1 MSQQRSRAD
10 GRRGAAPVSSWAR
23 LALAAGLLAVV
34 AVGLRVDPR
43 PPALDGPFR
52 HDGLLVGAVLEAVLA
67 CLLVALVVRRSRAP
81 RDALLA
87 ARLRRLLTYVVG
99 IGLVT
104 IPAAYLLSRH
114 LHLRSPRPPRLIPV
128 KAGLPGV
135 GHPAGG
141 YVAAWVVVII
151 LGVLVA
157 AALIYALVRLF
168 PLGRGFWA
176 GWRWQAERTVIEPA
190 AGDDE
195 SRLREA
201 VESGQSALRRLDD
214 ARTAIIACYVAM
226 EESLARAGTARAAA
240 DTPDELLARAA
251 DRGLVTGGA
260 AAWLTA
266 LFYEARFSSH
276 PMPPNARGA
285 AALALS
291 ELAESLGDPDA
302 ARAAAG
308 AGPAGAGPAGT
319 EGRAGTK

>member
-10 GRRGAAPVSSWAR
+10 GQRGDARGSSWAR
-23 LALAAGLLAVV
+23 VALAAGLLAVV
-34 AVGLRVDPR
+34 AAGLRVDMR

-52 HDGLLVGAVLEAVLA
+52 HNGLLVGAILEAVLA
-67 CLLVALVVRRSRAP
+67 CLLVALAVRRSRAP
-81 RDALLA
+81 HSAMVA

-114 LHLRSPRPPRLIPV
+114 VHLRNPPRPRPAPST
-128 KAGLPGV
+128 AGLPRTVHAASGNVV
-135 GHPAGG
+135 G
-141 YVAAWVVVII
+141 WVVVVI

-157 AALIYALVRLF
+157 AALIYALARII

-176 GWRWQAERTVIEPA
+176 GWRWRAARADVEPA

-195 SRLREA
+195 SQLLEA

-214 ARTAIIACYVAM
+214 ARAAIIACYVAM
-226 EESLARAGTARAAA
+226 EQSLARAGAARADA

-251 DRGLVTGGA
+251 DRGLITGGA

-276 PMPPNARGA
+276 PMAPTARGA
-285 AALALS
+285 AELALS
-291 ELAESLGDPDA
+291 ELTESLGD
-302 ARAAAG
+302 RG
-308 AGPAGAGPAGT
+308 EIRHT
-319 EGRAGTK
+319 EYT

>member
-1 MSQQRSRAD
+1 MSQQRSPAR
-10 GRRGAAPVSSWAR
+10 GRRGDAQGSSWAR
-23 LALAAGLLAVV
+23 VALAAALIAVV
-34 AVGLRVDPR
+34 AVGLRDDTR

-67 CLLVALVVRRSRAP
+67 CLLVALAVRRSRAP
-81 RDALLA
+81 RGALLA
-87 ARLRRLLTYVVG
+87 ARLRWLLTYVVG

-114 LHLRSPRPPRLIPV
+114 VHVRSPRLHPRPAPSASGLSRAGHAAGHAADGNIAGWLI
-128 KAGLPGV
+128 
-135 GHPAGG
+135 
-141 YVAAWVVVII
+141 VVII
-151 LGVLVA
+151 GVLVT
-157 AALIYALVRLF
+157 AALIYALARII

-176 GWRWQAERTVIEPA
+176 GWRWRAALADVEAA

-195 SRLREA
+195 SQLLEA

-226 EESLARAGTARAAA
+226 EQSLARAGTARAAA

-276 PMPPNARGA
+276 PMPPTARGGA
-285 AALALS
+285 ELALS
-291 ELAESLGDPDA
+291 ELAESLGDPM
-302 ARAAAG
+302 ARS
-308 AGPAGAGPAGT
+308 AGPGRAGSTG
-319 EGRAGTK
+319 GRAGTS

>member
-1 MSQQRSRAD
+1 MSQQRSRAGGRD
-10 GRRGAAPVSSWAR
+10 GDAPRSSWAR
-23 LALAAGLLAVV
+23 VALAAGLIAVV
-34 AVGLRVDPR
+34 AVGLRDDTR

-52 HDGLLVGAVLEAVLA
+52 HDALLVGAILEAVLA
-67 CLLVALVVRRSRAP
+67 CLVVALAVRMKRAP
-81 RDALLA
+81 HGALLA
-87 ARLRRLLTYVVG
+87 ARLRLLLTYVVS

-114 LHLRSPRPPRLIPV
+114 VHLRNPPRPRPAPP
-128 KAGLPGV
+128 APGLPRVVHATSGNVV
-135 GHPAGG
+135 G
-141 YVAAWVVVII
+141 WVVVVL

-157 AALIYALVRLF
+157 AGLIYALVRLV

-176 GWRWQAERTVIEPA
+176 GWRWQAARAVVEPA

-195 SRLREA
+195 SKLLEA

-226 EESLARAGTARAAA
+226 EQSLARAGTARAVA

-276 PMPPNARGA
+276 PMQPTARGA
-285 AALALS
+285 AELALS
-291 ELAESLGDPDA
+291 ELAESLGDPM
-302 ARAAAG
+302 ARSGGPGRAG
-308 AGPAGAGPAGT
+308 ST
-319 EGRAGTK
+319 EGRAGTS

>member
-1 MSQQRSRAD
+1 MSQQRSRAGGRD
-10 GRRGAAPVSSWAR
+10 GDALRSSWAR
-23 LALAAGLLAVV
+23 VALAAGLIAVV
-34 AVGLRVDPR
+34 AVGLRDDTR

-52 HDGLLVGAVLEAVLA
+52 HDGLLVGAILEAVLS
-67 CLLVALVVRRSRAP
+67 CLAVALAVRRSRAP
-81 RDALLA
+81 HGALLA
-87 ARLRRLLTYVVG
+87 ARLRWLLTYVVG

-114 LHLRSPRPPRLIPV
+114 FHLRNRNPPRP
-128 KAGLPGV
+128 KAPSAPGLPRVVHAASGDVV
-135 GHPAGG
+135 G
-141 YVAAWVVVII
+141 WVVVVL

-157 AALIYALVRLF
+157 AALIYALVRLV

-176 GWRWQAERTVIEPA
+176 GWRWQAAGADVEPA

-195 SRLREA
+195 SKLLEA

-226 EESLARAGTARAAA
+226 EESLARAGTARAVA

-276 PMPPNARGA
+276 PMQPTARGA
-285 AALALS
+285 AELALS
-291 ELAESLGDPDA
+291 ELAESLGDPMA
-302 ARAAAG
+302 WSGGPGRAG
-308 AGPAGAGPAGT
+308 ST
-319 EGRAGTK
+319 EGRAGTS